1 MKKFK
6 KEQVIGILRHTL
18 TFVGGI
24 LVLKGYTTDADFT
37 ILSGLIST
45 AIGSIW
51 SIVEKSK

>member
-24 LVLKGYTTDADFT
+24 LVLKGYTNDADFT

-51 SIVEKSK
+51 SIVEKK